1 MKKNVL
7 SNMKKAYDNIEI
19 PEELQERVKQGI
31 KTGKQKESKNTT
43 ICMKFPYWKCYSGC
57 RAGVWIAAAF

>member
-31 KTGKQKESKNTT
+31 KTGKQKEGKNTT
-43 ICMKFPYWKCYSGC
+43 ICMKWSFRIGSVIA
-57 RAGVWIAAAF
+57 AGVWIAAAF